1 MSEKTVLAEQPRMFE
16 DTPLTIAEFCERYR
30 ISKDIYYR
38 LRAKGE
44 TPRETR
50 LSPRRA
56 VILMASLRE
65 WERRKLE
72 EGRQHKSECPPDKRT
87 TAAARAAP
95 PEE

>member
-1 MSEKTVLAEQPRMFE
+1 MSEEPVLVERPRMF
-16 DTPLTIAEFCERYR
+16 DDAPLTIAEFCERYR

-56 VILMASLRE
+56 VILIASLRE

-72 EGRQHKSECPPDKRT
+72 EDRKS
-87 TAAARAAP
+87 
-95 PEE
+95 